1 MLADSKSHGTLLL
14 LIDALR
20 ALVLC
25 VEHGRP
31 LKAPNVSDEQMKC
44 AGAAAKEYLTADAA
58 FARRATANGVMSVVP
73 VANQIRTYWW
83 CRPPRR
89 DNGSVEYRSTTRS
102 TATVVM
108 AAMASAPSR
117 KGRPGCLVASHTPAR
132 LLQVRQSVTLGQSF
146 SLPIR
151 KRA

>member
-58 FARRATANGVMSVVP
+58 FARRATANGVMSVDDTI
-73 VANQIRTYWW
+73 AQ
-83 CRPPRR
+83 RR
-89 DNGSVEYRSTTRS
+89 LAEDFCKQWAACLVSSITDASSRETALRATFAGCLTNEAKDNG
-102 TATVVM
+102 
-108 AAMASAPSR
+108 
-117 KGRPGCLVASHTPAR
+117 
-132 LLQVRQSVTLGQSF
+132 
-146 SLPIR
+146 
-151 KRA
+151 